1 MQLPLRI
8 SIHAPTRGATGGKDI
23 IGGASEISIHAPT
36 RGATDECRAWKEKH
50 NAFQST
56 LPRGER
62 PNCFDHCQGEM
73 DISIH
78 APTRGATFK
87 DCYRLLCW
95 IFQSTLP
102 RGERHR
108 VKCKRTL
115 RIPFQSTLPR
125 GERLLMFCLIVPLLN
140 FNPRSH
146 EGSDILPVPPPAAVS
161 ISIHAPTRGATTE
174 IS

>member
-1 MQLPLRI
+1 MKTEIFQSTLPRGERLPDAGVRSLTSDI

-78 APTRGATFK
+78 APTRGATLTDLGYEVQFK
-87 DCYRLLCW
+87 
-95 IFQSTLP
+95 
-102 RGERHR
+102 
-108 VKCKRTL
+108 
-115 RIPFQSTLPR
+115 
-125 GERLLMFCLIVPLLN
+125 
-140 FNPRSH
+140 
-146 EGSDILPVPPPAAVS
+146 
-161 ISIHAPTRGATTE
+161 ISIHAPTRGATDV
-174 IS
+174 